1 MNKKYSNPRQ
11 LTTAKEVLNVI
22 NSSGDTPFA
31 NVTFD
36 DSIAKSVM
44 KKTKTKL
51 VELICNLYLRYRHIP
66 DCPSI
71 IEDDLCRSSLYE
83 RMWALFGRIP
93 FCPVNKK
100 GIFDMEMMIV
110 LPEQMSLKIFSMI
123 NTKNYNSYY
132 NYTPVHLG
140 NIIPDF
146 KYFYSQNL
154 SKEAKCFIFKEIRDN
169 YRNIDFFLEYLN
181 TDDKIE
187 LFNVFYQ
194 SPWDNVR
201 RVGLS
206 ELFMTSVYELQDISV
221 KTHFI
226 RRAYWIIMNN
236 NQEET
241 NAYVNTP
248 KFIRDLKREFEM
260 LNICYSGRFQIYTSC
275 SRYIKT
281 LLKNGLQPEEAVDI
295 FTLSNL
301 SAYISSNYF
310 SDEYVEKLI
319 SQRDLAKKDI
329 DVIIKYRPK
338 LFSKISKDLIYNKI
352 KTKMYSALPNSII
365 KLIDNGIINVDLK
378 VDCDSESIELYQ
390 ELEKLNA

>member
-1 MNKKYSNPRQ
+1 MNKKYNNPRL
-11 LTTAKEVLNVI
+11 LTTAKEVLDII
-22 NSSGDTPFA
+22 NSSDDTPFA

-51 VELICNLYLRYRHIP
+51 VELVCNLYLRYGHIP

-71 IEDDLCRSSLYE
+71 IEDGLCRSSLYE
-83 RMWALFGRIP
+83 RMWALFGRAP

-100 GIFDMEMMIV
+100 GVFDRDMMIV

-123 NTKNYNSYY
+123 NTKNHSGYY
-132 NYTPVHLG
+132 TTVHLG

-154 SKEAKCFIFKEIRDN
+154 SKEAKCFIFREIRDN
-169 YRNIDFFLEYLN
+169 YRNIDFFLEHLN
-181 TDDKIE
+181 TDDKFE
-187 LFNVFYQ
+187 LFNVLYQ

-206 ELFMTSVYELQDISV
+206 ELFMTSVYELRDISI
-221 KTHFI
+221 KSHFI
-226 RRAYWIIMNN
+226 RRVYGIIMNN

-248 KFIRDLKREFEM
+248 KFIRDLKREFEK
-260 LNICYSGRFQIYTSC
+260 LNISYISNFQIYTSC
-275 SRYIKT
+275 SRYIKA
-281 LLKNGLQPEEAVDI
+281 LLKNGLLPEEAVDM

-319 SQRDLAKKDI
+319 SQRDLTKREI
-329 DVIIKYRPK
+329 DVINKYRPK
-338 LFSKISKDLIYNKI
+338 LFSKISKDLICNKI
-352 KTKMYSALPNSII
+352 KTTMYSALPNSII

-390 ELEKLNA
+390 ELEKLNV